1 MILNL
6 LISLIIVIMLITI
19 TCFVSLII
27 IKIIDKSISFI
38 KRKKEKIG
46 LEKWYRID
54 DIIRTTLLLSGII
67 ILLTFFVYA
76 IIFK

>member
-6 LISLIIVIMLITI
+6 LMSLIIVVIFITI

-27 IKIIDKSISFI
+27 VKIIDKSISFV

-54 DIIRTTLLLSGII
+54 DIIRSTLLLSGII
-67 ILLTFFVYA
+67 ILLTFFVYT